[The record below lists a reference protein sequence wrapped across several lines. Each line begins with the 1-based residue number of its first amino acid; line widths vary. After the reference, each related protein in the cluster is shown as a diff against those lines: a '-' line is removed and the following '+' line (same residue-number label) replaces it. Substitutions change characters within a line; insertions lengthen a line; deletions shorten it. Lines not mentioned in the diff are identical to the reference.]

1 MKMYSVMESI
11 IHCPFAERVLINKD
25 RNKCSEIVKSQVK
38 SEPYFS
44 INNFQVPEPWRG
56 HIEKANILFVSS
68 NPGIS
73 FDENFPT
80 WNWDMESIETFFIT
94 CFDKESKFT
103 KDGIRYLKKDGTY
116 SYAVRFWVTLKSIT
130 NEVIENA
137 IPGTDYAM
145 TEVVHCKSK
154 GEYGVPEARGVCS
167 QRYLS
172 SVISL
177 SPAKVIIILGST
189 AKGVFNSYY
198 RIKIDEGQKLFGPAE
213 IENVKRY
220 VAFLPHPNA
229 FAHAH
234 KLSNNLSSDELSEI
248 KRFVNLKE
256 AF

>member
-1 MKMYSVMESI
+1 MDNIYAVMQNI
-11 IHCPFAERVLINKD
+11 IHCPLIQEVIDKSSGE
-25 RNKCSEIVKSQVK
+25 CSKIVKSQ
-38 SEPYFS
+38 SESYSPFFL
-44 INNFQVPEPWRG
+44 NHFQVPEPWRG

-116 SYAVRFWVTLKSIT
+116 SSAVRFWVTLKSIA

-145 TEVVHCKSK
+145 TEVVHCKSPH
-154 GEYGVPEARGVCS
+154 EYGVSEACRICS

-198 RIKIDEGQKLFGPAE
+198 NISTDENHKLIGPIQ
-213 IENVKRY
+213 IENGERY
-220 VAFLPHPNA
+220 IVFLPHPNS
-229 FAHAH
+229 FKPH
-234 KLSNNLSSDELSEI
+234 KLSTNLS
-248 KRFVNLKE
+248 LKE
-256 AF
+256 IEILRQFVKGKEVQA